1 MFVGLYWAAG
11 RESFVSISP
20 AGVKKNLLMII
31 GFGRRGVDV
40 KNTLVASIDPENKA
54 SERVVQK
61 AGFRRRGKVD
71 GGYVRGG
78 EGVEVSEQVWWVLEH
93 P

>member
-1 MFVGLYWAAG
+1 
-11 RESFVSISP
+11 
-20 AGVKKNLLMII
+20 VK
-31 GFGRRGVDV
+31 D
-40 KNTLVASIDPENKA
+40 TLVASIDPENKA

-61 AGFRRRGKVD
+61 VGFRRREKVD

-78 EGVEVSEQVWWVLEH
+78 EGAEVSEQAWWVLER